1 MQIVVLNDPV
11 TGSSAQIAAH
21 LGFNCFDFTARVND
35 ESIAVIH
42 AADGFADGGKPPSH
56 SGIPL
61 LFPFPNRIRSGR
73 YSWDGKDYELPESLV
88 GYEGAGNAIHG
99 FCLDRPWRVVTQT
112 ESSVTAVFQIS
123 KDAPERL
130 PLWPTDAEI
139 EICYSLN
146 NACLRADIEV
156 RNPSDKP
163 LPWGFGTHAY
173 FRLPLS
179 SASDADKCTVFAPV
193 KKTWELTGCLP
204 TGKLLDPPAEAELDR
219 SPYFGGLKVDD
230 VYTAIESSGGVVECR
245 VTDEQA
251 GLQMVQR
258 CDDSFREIVAFTP
271 PWATAVCLEPYT
283 CTTDAINLQQQGV
296 DAGLQVLEPGG
307 SWKGWIEI
315 AVGTVAC

>member
-1 MQIVVLNDPV
+1 MQIVVLNDPI

-35 ESIAVIH
+35 ESVAVIH
-42 AADGFADGGKPPSH
+42 AAEGFADGTKPPSH

-88 GYEGAGNAIHG
+88 GYEGSGNAIHG
-99 FCLDRPWRVVTQT
+99 FCLDRPWRIVSQT
-112 ESSVTAVFQIS
+112 ESSVTGVFQTS

-130 PLWPTDAEI
+130 PLWPADAEI

-156 RNPSDKP
+156 GNPSDTP

-173 FRLPLS
+173 FKLPLS
-179 SASDADKCTVFAPV
+179 RNSDADKCAVYAPV
-193 KKTWELTGCLP
+193 KKTWELNGCLP
-204 TGKLLDPPAEAELDR
+204 TGQILDPPKDAQLDR
-219 SPYFGGLKVDD
+219 SPYFGDLKVDD
-230 VYTAIESSGGVVECR
+230 VYTSVESSNGVVECK

-251 GLQMVQR
+251 GLQMIQR

-307 SWKGWIEI
+307 KWNGWIEI
-315 AVGTVAC
+315 AVGTVGC